1 VFLYTLKPGAVKRLN
16 SLLKNPLTF
25 DSIEFI
31 ESNKEQIAKL
41 PSDVN
46 DIYQMC
52 NAFEQGKQNAYPLMN
67 NVIFQLQRNVGLVG
81 LNGVIP
87 CDLPIEAC
95 LDGAS
100 AEDMRAV
107 DVNRVDIVNQQ
118 IERLHELFSIK
129 DKFESKHDLT
139 CEVSRVIEVFLLSEH
154 MYLVFYGLAKVKYQ
168 DSSLNFSVNDET
180 HNKFFKSK
188 WFANFWE
195 TSSAITNFANFN
207 LMPDGFSISDA
218 RLFIKSMSDVFLD
231 KVFSI
236 NSNYMTRRLSNTDGF
251 KLMGLIC
258 DIIAVLFYA
267 QFKLNKNN
275 AHFNDL
281 NAFGLT
287 ADDIEK
293 VKLVNNELD
302 QMDRLFNFRPSSVD
316 LVNPCVSIRSRRL
329 IESLIKVSGENKFD
343 DVIGHHFEKQYIP
356 DYILNTLNEGGVR
369 FRLHGELL
377 SEQAIPGEKDGD
389 VDLIVEDTCGSKFYF
404 MQIKYLRNAGKPF
417 IRGDVEYLTNK
428 NIHKGVF
435 QLAKMK
441 EYHAKGMLDQIL
453 ESKSIAACT
462 PENTTYMLVTNV
474 TNLDFQKDERS
485 GVVCYEWNSL
495 RNLLLNGRC
504 WYGHSNDMNSQKEWR
519 YHSPLPLEEP
529 SMVIDI
535 LLAHSPALKAI
546 DAELIFRSKYLA
558 TKFRVGDVQCNSIGL
573 GM

>member
-1 VFLYTLKPGAVKRLN
+1 MFLYTLKPGALKRLN
-16 SLLKNPLTF
+16 SLLKNPLSF

-41 PSDVN
+41 PSDIN

-52 NAFEQGKQNAYPLMN
+52 NAFELGKKNLYPLMN
-67 NVIFQLQRNVGLVG
+67 NVIYQLQRNVGLVG

-100 AEDMRAV
+100 AEDRSAL
-107 DVNRVDIVNQQ
+107 DVNRVDIINQQ
-118 IERLHELFSIK
+118 IERLHELFSIT
-129 DKFESKHDLT
+129 DKFESKQYLT

-154 MYLVFYGLAKVKYQ
+154 MYLVLYGLAKVKHQ
-168 DSSLNFSVNDET
+168 DSALNFSVNDEI
-180 HNKFFKSK
+180 HNTFFKPK

-195 TSSAITNFANFN
+195 TTSSITNFASFN
-207 LMPDGFSISDA
+207 LIPDGVSVSDA
-218 RLFIKSMSDVFLD
+218 RLFIKSMSDIFLD

-236 NSNYMTRRLSNTDGF
+236 NSNYITRKLSNTDGF
-251 KLMGLIC
+251 KSMGLIC
-258 DIIAVLFYA
+258 DIIALLFYS

-275 AHFNDL
+275 VHFSDL
-281 NAFGLT
+281 NAFGL
-287 ADDIEK
+287 AIDDIEK

-302 QMDRLFNFRPSSVD
+302 HMDRLFNFRPSSIE

-329 IESLIKVSGENKFD
+329 IESLIKISSGNKFD

-356 DYILNTLNEGGVR
+356 DYILNNLNDRGER

-389 VDLIVEDTCGSKFYF
+389 VDLIVEDTYSNKFYF

-428 NIHKGVF
+428 NVHKGVF

-441 EYHAKGMLDQIL
+441 EYHAKGMLNQIL
-453 ESKSIAACT
+453 ESKNIATCI

-504 WYGHSNDMNSQKEWR
+504 WYGNSNDMHSQKEWR

-535 LLAHSPALKAI
+535 LLTHSPALKAI
-546 DAELIFRSKYLA
+546 DAEHIFRSKYLA
-558 TKFRVGDVQCNSIGL
+558 TKFSVGDVQCNSIGL

>member
-1 VFLYTLKPGAVKRLN
+1 MFLYTLKPGAVKRLN
-16 SLLKNPLTF
+16 SLLKNPLSF

-41 PSDVN
+41 PSDIN

-52 NAFEQGKQNAYPLMN
+52 NAFELGKQNLYPLMN
-67 NVIFQLQRNVGLVG
+67 NVIYQLQRNVGLVG

-100 AEDMRAV
+100 AEDRSAL
-107 DVNRVDIVNQQ
+107 DVNRVDIINQQ
-118 IERLHELFSIK
+118 IERLHELFSIT
-129 DKFESKHDLT
+129 DKFESKQYLT

-154 MYLVFYGLAKVKYQ
+154 MYLVLYGLAKVKHQ
-168 DSSLNFSVNDET
+168 DSALNFSVNDEI
-180 HNKFFKSK
+180 HNTFFKPK

-195 TSSAITNFANFN
+195 TTSSITNFASFN
-207 LMPDGFSISDA
+207 LMPDGVSVSDA
-218 RLFIKSMSDVFLD
+218 RLFIKSMSDIFLD

-236 NSNYMTRRLSNTDGF
+236 NSNYITRKLSNTDGF
-251 KLMGLIC
+251 KSMGLIC
-258 DIIAVLFYA
+258 DIIALLFYS
-267 QFKLNKNN
+267 QFKLNKN
-275 AHFNDL
+275 HVHLSDL
-281 NAFGLT
+281 NAFGL
-287 ADDIEK
+287 AIDDIEK

-302 QMDRLFNFRPSSVD
+302 HMDRLFNFRPSSIE

-329 IESLIKVSGENKFD
+329 IESLIKVSSGNKFD

-356 DYILNTLNEGGVR
+356 DYILNNLNDRGDR

-389 VDLIVEDTCGSKFYF
+389 VDLIVEDTCSNKFYF

-428 NIHKGVF
+428 NVHKGVF

-441 EYHAKGMLDQIL
+441 EYHAKGMLNQIL
-453 ESKSIAACT
+453 ESKNIATCI

-504 WYGHSNDMNSQKEWR
+504 WYGNSNDMHSQKEWR

-535 LLAHSPALKAI
+535 LLTHSPALKAI
-546 DAELIFRSKYLA
+546 DAEHIFRSKYLA
-558 TKFRVGDVQCNSIGL
+558 TKFSVGDVQCNSIGL

>member
-1 VFLYTLKPGAVKRLN
+1 MFLYTLKPGAVKRLN
-16 SLLKNPLTF
+16 SLLKNPLSF

-41 PSDVN
+41 PSDIN

-52 NAFEQGKQNAYPLMN
+52 NAFELGKQNLYPLMN
-67 NVIFQLQRNVGLVG
+67 NVIYQLQRNVGLVG

-87 CDLPIEAC
+87 CDLPLEAC

-100 AEDMRAV
+100 AEDRSAL
-107 DVNRVDIVNQQ
+107 DVNRVDIINQQ
-118 IERLHELFSIK
+118 IERLHELFSVT
-129 DKFESKHDLT
+129 DKFESKQYLT

-154 MYLVFYGLAKVKYQ
+154 MYLVLYGLAKVKHQ
-168 DSSLNFSVNDET
+168 DSALNFSVNDEI
-180 HNKFFKSK
+180 HNTFFKPK

-195 TSSAITNFANFN
+195 TTSSITNFASFN
-207 LMPDGFSISDA
+207 LMPDGVSISDA
-218 RLFIKSMSDVFLD
+218 RLFIKSMSDIFLD

-236 NSNYMTRRLSNTDGF
+236 NSKYITRKLSNTDGF
-251 KLMGLIC
+251 KSMGLIC
-258 DIIAVLFYA
+258 DIIALLFYS
-267 QFKLNKNN
+267 QFKLNKN
-275 AHFNDL
+275 HVHLSDL
-281 NAFGLT
+281 NAFGL
-287 ADDIEK
+287 AIDDIEK
-293 VKLVNNELD
+293 VKFVNNELD
-302 QMDRLFNFRPSSVD
+302 HMDRLFNFRPSSIE

-329 IESLIKVSGENKFD
+329 IESLIKVSSGNKFD

-356 DYILNTLNEGGVR
+356 DYILNNLNDRGDR

-389 VDLIVEDTCGSKFYF
+389 VDLIVEDTCSNKFYF

-428 NIHKGVF
+428 SVHKGVL

-441 EYHAKGMLDQIL
+441 EYHAKGMLNQIL
-453 ESKSIAACT
+453 ESKNIATCI

-504 WYGHSNDMNSQKEWR
+504 WYGNSNDMHSQKEWR

-535 LLAHSPALKAI
+535 LLTHSPALKAI
-546 DAELIFRSKYLA
+546 DAEHIFRSKYLA
-558 TKFRVGDVQCNSIGL
+558 TKFSVGDVQCNSIGL